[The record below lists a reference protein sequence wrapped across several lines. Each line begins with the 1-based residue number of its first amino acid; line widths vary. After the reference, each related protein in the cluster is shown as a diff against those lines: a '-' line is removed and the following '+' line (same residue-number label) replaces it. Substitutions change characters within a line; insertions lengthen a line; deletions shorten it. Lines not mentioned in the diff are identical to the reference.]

1 MRYIRLYADEAGKT
15 HFEQAT
21 VELNEADYRPPAPL
35 LFVSH
40 AYPAG
45 ALQFVRAPSGWVGE
59 SINPPQH
66 QFLFCLQGRLEIS
79 ASDGEKRSFGP
90 GDAVLMEDTSGK
102 GHRSRVIGSHDWI
115 AAIVPV
121 G

>member
-1 MRYIRLYADEAGKT
+1 MPYIQLYADEAGKT

-45 ALQFVRAPSGWVGE
+45 ALQFVRAPSGWVE

-102 GHRSRVIGSHDWI
+102 GHRSRDWITRRI